1 MVSRRSVTSSISG
14 RSRHGFGRTSGPRLA
29 HVTASDQPRCLDLGE
44 GVALPSPHSDSA
56 LDGCRLLVDN
66 VTACA
71 EPHTYR
77 SVFTVDGTHPYLYEN
92 PAIANMGRQLLK
104 AISHIYYDIPM
115 DSRFAL
121 HGIDIEFL
129 RWARIAVDIELV
141 LACG

>member
-1 MVSRRSVTSSISG
+1 MAAAARLAAVSLRLNTPFLFTQISSQTMSTTHPI
-14 RSRHGFGRTSGPRLA
+14 TPALA
-29 HVTASDQPRCLDLGE
+29 HVSS
-44 GVALPSPHSDSA
+44 VAN
-56 LDGCRLLVDN
+56 LLVDN

-77 SVFTVDGTHPYLYEN
+77 SVFAVDGTHPYLYEN